1 MRACAHPVP
10 FTKLSPKEEGHKE
23 AEEEL
28 GALAVQEGC
37 RESSRSLLELV
48 MK

>member
-10 FTKLSPKEEGHKE
+10 FTKLSPKEEGHRG

-28 GALAVQEGC
+28 GDCGC
-37 RESSRSLLELV
+37 PGGMSGI
-48 MK
+48 